1 MYIIVVYNISTF
13 KVKERQTA
21 IGSLLDLTPAL
32 TVLDFDTNCKILKV
46 IDLIKSDYFMF
57 RYHLYNILD
66 LANKNISNDT
76 VKYLGEIYIKILSI
90 DKAYLDDSEFKIL
103 ELLIKY
109 KQREIIEEIKTIC
122 TQNNNYRVLDY
133 IDKNL
138 KEDLC

>member
-1 MYIIVVYNISTF
+1 LYIIVVYNISTF